1 MNEEEEFDMQ
11 AIWTSSAPAGAVDL
25 DAIVARAGKLDRQLR
40 WRNRVEV
47 LAAFFVVVAALG
59 IAAVLPVLLVRIG
72 LVLMA
77 AGAAFVAREFVVRGR
92 APSADPSTATDAYLD
107 AYAAELTHQID
118 LLERVPRWYL
128 GPLVP
133 GYVVMG
139 LGWMTMNWP
148 PLFDGDAAMTMAWFV
163 ATYFGG
169 GLMGG
174 LTVVWINNV
183 AAKDLRKQRAA
194 LEEARREPSA

>member
-1 MNEEEEFDMQ
+1 MNEEEEIDMQ
-11 AIWTSSAPAGAVDL
+11 ALWTSHVPAAAPVDL
-25 DAIVARAGKLDRQLR
+25 DGIVERARTLDRKLR
-40 WRNRVEV
+40 WRNRIEV
-47 LAAFFVVVAALG
+47 FAAALVIIAALG
-59 IAAVLPVLLVRIG
+59 IAAILPVLLVRVG

-77 AGAAFVAREFVVRGR
+77 IGAAFVAREFLVKGR
-92 APSADPSTATDAYLD
+92 APQADPASTADAYLD

-139 LGWMTMNWP
+139 LGWMTVHWP
-148 PLFDGDAAMTMAWFV
+148 PLFEGDAAMAMAWFV

-169 GLMGG
+169 GFMGA
-174 LTVVWINNV
+174 LVVVWVNAV
-183 AAKDLRKQRAA
+183 AARDLRRQRAA
-194 LEEARREPSA
+194 LEEVRAVE